1 MIDIKRAEK
10 LKAYLDSI
18 YTKYHH
24 SYLSPDPLE
33 IVHRYRDPRDKEIV
47 GLIASTLAY
56 GKVELILKSI
66 NFIINRMDNDPYAFL
81 LSYDPYRDGKKFS
94 PFLYRFNSGED
105 IACLCYLIKQILES
119 YGSIQDF
126 FMEGY
131 HKEDSNIKAA
141 LQSFVERVL
150 SLDTSPYYGK
160 SFLPKKAGL
169 RFLFPSPRDGS
180 PCKRLNLY
188 LRWMARQDDGVD
200 FGLWDKVA
208 PEKLIIP
215 LDTHIARL
223 STYIGLTKRK
233 SHDWKMAEEI
243 TESLKMINPEDPVK
257 YDFALCRLG
266 ILKECPNK
274 KESDKCKKCPL
285 EGICMMR

>member
-10 LKAYLDSI
+10 LKSYLDSI
-18 YTKYHH
+18 YTKYHR

-33 IVHRYRDPRDKEIV
+33 VVHRFEHPRDKEIV
-47 GLIASTLAY
+47 GLLASTLAY

-66 NFIINRMDNDPYAFL
+66 DYIISRMDNDPYSFI
-81 LSYDPYRDGKKFS
+81 LSYDPYKDGKKFS
-94 PFLYRFNSGED
+94 DFLYRFNSGED
-105 IACLCYLIKQILES
+105 IACLFYFMKQMLEG
-119 YGSIQDF
+119 YGSIQAF

-131 HKEDSNIKAA
+131 HDEDSNIKAA

-150 SLDTSPYYGK
+150 SLDASPYYGQ
-160 SFLPKKAGL
+160 SLLPKKAGL
-169 RFLFPSPRDGS
+169 RFLFPSPDNGS

-188 LRWMARQDDGVD
+188 LRWMARQNDGLD
-200 FGLWDKVA
+200 CGLWDKI
-208 PEKLIIP
+208 PPKKLIIP

-233 SHDWKMAEEI
+233 SHNWKMAEEI
-243 TESLKMINPEDPVK
+243 TESLKMLDPEDPIK

-266 ILKECPNK
+266 ILKKCPKK
-274 KESDKCKKCPL
+274 KESKKCTKCPI
-285 EGICMMR
+285 EGICMIK